1 MSEENKFVFGDY
13 RVRLSKFFF
22 AIWDKH
28 GHLVDFG
35 YNHKGVSETV
45 ARIYLDDYLAGED

>member
-22 AIWDKH
+22 AIWDKY

-45 ARIYLDDYLAGED
+45 ARIYLDEYLAQEF